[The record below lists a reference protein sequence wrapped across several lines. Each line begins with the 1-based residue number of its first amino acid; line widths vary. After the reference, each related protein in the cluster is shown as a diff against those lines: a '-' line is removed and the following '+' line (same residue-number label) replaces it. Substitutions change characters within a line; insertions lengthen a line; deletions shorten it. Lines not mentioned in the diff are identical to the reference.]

1 MTTVG
6 YGTPAPTTSA
16 GRFVACFTGYW
27 GTFLLTLQILVITIL
42 FSPSEQKAVDIIKM
56 QRRSISVIV

>member
-6 YGTPAPTTSA
+6 YGNQEPTTSA
-16 GRFVACFTGYW
+16 GRAVACFTGYW

-42 FSPSEQKAVDIIKM
+42 FSPSEQKAIDII
-56 QRRSISVIV
+56 